1 MSKRGGLLNLPKLN
15 VYNSQNFSQNIYQI
29 PFYSLK
35 TRLSYQMGAYLSKL
49 LDDAL
54 EKPQEELF
62 DPGKSF
68 RAICLLLIF
77 LSD

>member
-1 MSKRGGLLNLPKLN
+1 MFTTARTFHRISIK
-15 VYNSQNFSQNIYQI
+15 I

-62 DPGKSF
+62 DPGKPF
-68 RAICLLLIF
+68 TAIFLLLVF

>member
-1 MSKRGGLLNLPKLN
+1 
-15 VYNSQNFSQNIYQI
+15 
-29 PFYSLK
+29 
-35 TRLSYQMGAYLSKL
+35 MGAYLSKL

-62 DPGKSF
+62 DPGKPF
-68 RAICLLLIF
+68 TAIFLLLVF